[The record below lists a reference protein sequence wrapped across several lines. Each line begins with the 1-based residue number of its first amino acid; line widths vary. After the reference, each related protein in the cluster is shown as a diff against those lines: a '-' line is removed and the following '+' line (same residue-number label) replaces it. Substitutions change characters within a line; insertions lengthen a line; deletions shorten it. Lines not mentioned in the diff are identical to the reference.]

1 MYVLF
6 VVPDQHTFH
15 GMDMGTGGIPPM
27 TSTDPYN
34 EEIIMQVVS
43 RNQQYQPQPHPQA
56 RPASPSTETSA
67 TSSSTAD
74 PDTDSQVKFTATL
87 PL

>member
-6 VVPDQHTFH
+6 VVPDQHSFH
-15 GMDMGTGGIPPM
+15 GVDMGTGGIPAV
-27 TSTDPYN
+27 TGTDPYN
-34 EEIIMQVVS
+34 EEMIMQVVS
-43 RNQQYQPQPHPQA
+43 RNQQYQPQSHPQA
-56 RPASPSTETSA
+56 RPESPSTDTSA

-74 PDTDSQVKFTATL
+74 PDTDSQVKFNGTL

>member
-6 VVPDQHTFH
+6 VVPDQHSFH
-15 GMDMGTGGIPPM
+15 GMDMGTGGIPAM
-27 TSTDPYN
+27 TGTDPYS
-34 EEIIMQVVS
+34 EEMIMQGVS
-43 RNQQYQPQPHPQA
+43 RNQQYQPQAHPQA
-56 RPASPSTETSA
+56 RPVSPSTETSA

-74 PDTDSQVKFTATL
+74 PDTDSQMKFNGTL